1 MKYGLIGEKLGH
13 SFSKE
18 IHALLGDYE
27 YELFEIPRDKLD
39 EFMKQRDFIG
49 INVTIPYKE
58 AVIPYLDWIH
68 DPAKE
73 IGAVNTIINYAGKLY
88 GYNTDYDGMSE
99 LIFHA
104 GIEVKGKKAAILG
117 SGGTSKTAHVVLKS
131 LGAGEV
137 LNVSRSEK
145 DGAITYDD
153 LYEKHNDVEIIV
165 NTTPVGMY
173 PKIFDCPV
181 DISKFKRIA
190 GVIDAVYNPINTT
203 LVNEAK
209 ARGIKAE
216 GGLYMLVA
224 QAAFA
229 SELFLNENGN
239 TSPYFI
245 NKFYNE
251 IKRRKENIVLIG
263 MPACGKSTVG
273 KILAKNT
280 GRMLVDTDEL
290 IVKKAGME
298 ITEIFRQ
305 YGEDKF
311 RDIESEVIAEISG
324 NGSLIIATGGG
335 AILRDKNV
343 RLLKKNG
350 RLYFIDRPLDAL
362 VPTDSRPLSSDR
374 AAIEKR
380 YEERYGIYSS
390 VCDEKIDADCDAE
403 TVAEKILE
411 NF

>member
-13 SFSKE
+13 SFSRT
-18 IHALLGDYE
+18 IHEMLSDNL
-27 YELFEIPRDKLD
+27 YELREIPKDELD
-39 EFMKQRDFIG
+39 GFMKSKSFSG

-58 AVIPYLDWIH
+58 SVIPYLDEI
-68 DPAKE
+68 DEGARE
-73 IGAVNTIINYAGKLY
+73 IGAVNAIVNRCGKLI
-88 GYNTDYDGMSE
+88 GYNTDFYGMQK
-99 LIFHA
+99 LFLHA
-104 GIEVKGKKAAILG
+104 GIDAKGKRAAILG
-117 SGGTSKTAHVVLKS
+117 SGGTSRTAMAVLRS
-131 LGAGEV
+131 LGADEI
-137 LNVSRSEK
+137 LRVSRSGK
-145 DGAITYDD
+145 DGNITYDE
-153 LYEKHNDVEIIV
+153 LYSRHSDIEIIV
-165 NTTPVGMY
+165 NTTPMGMF
-173 PKIFDCPV
+173 PNIDGAAV
-181 DISKFKRIA
+181 DVSKFENLS
-190 GVIDAVYNPINTT
+190 GVIDAVYNPIRTQ
-203 LVNEAK
+203 LVLDAMAK
-209 ARGIKAE
+209 GIAAE

-224 QAAFA
+224 QAVRA
-229 SELFLNENGN
+229 SEIFLDTNYSEDIIEKIYRKING
-239 TSPYFI
+239 
-245 NKFYNE
+245 E
-251 IKRRKENIVLIG
+251 KESIVLIG

-273 KILAKNT
+273 KILAKKT
-280 GRMLVDTDEL
+280 GRTLVDTDEL
-290 IVKKAGME
+290 IVKKVGME

-343 RLLKKNG
+343 RSLKKNG

-374 AAIEKR
+374 TAIEKR

-390 VCDEKIDADCDAE
+390 VCDKKIDADCDAE

>member
-13 SFSKE
+13 SFSKV
-18 IHALLGDYE
+18 IHEMLSDNL
-27 YELFEIPRDKLD
+27 YELREIPKDELD
-39 EFMKQRDFIG
+39 DFMRSKSFSG

-58 AVIPYLDWIH
+58 SVIPYLDEI
-68 DPAKE
+68 DEGARE
-73 IGAVNTIINYAGKLY
+73 IGAVNAIVNRCGKLI
-88 GYNTDYDGMSE
+88 GYNTDFYGMQK
-99 LIFHA
+99 LFLHA
-104 GIEVKGKKAAILG
+104 GIDAKGKRAAILG
-117 SGGTSKTAHVVLKS
+117 SGGTSRTAMAVLRS
-131 LGAGEV
+131 LGADEI
-137 LNVSRSEK
+137 LRVSRSGK
-145 DGAITYDD
+145 DGNITYDE
-153 LYEKHNDVEIIV
+153 LYSRHSDIEIIV
-165 NTTPVGMY
+165 NTTPMGMFPNIDGSAVDVG
-173 PKIFDCPV
+173 
-181 DISKFKRIA
+181 KFENLS
-190 GVIDAVYNPINTT
+190 GVIDAVYNPIRTQ
-203 LVNEAK
+203 LVLDAMAE
-209 ARGIKAE
+209 GIAAE

-224 QAAFA
+224 QAVRA
-229 SELFLNENGN
+229 SEIFLDTNYSEDIIEKI
-239 TSPYFI
+239 YR
-245 NKFYNE
+245 K
-251 IKRRKENIVLIG
+251 IKGEKENIVLIG

-273 KILAKNT
+273 KILAKKT
-280 GRMLVDTDEL
+280 GRMLVDTDDL

-311 RDIESEVIAEISG
+311 RNIESEVIAEISG

-335 AILRDKNV
+335 AILRDENV
-343 RLLKKNG
+343 RSLKKNG

-390 VCDEKIDADCDAE
+390 VCDEKIDADCDSV